1 MFDFTKIAAAS
12 KEQLIRAWAI
22 EQANL
27 FYKEST
33 SAVPES
39 LVYCADK
46 IEQYVK
52 EGQPKEYVDDETLNK
67 AHLALMGAG
76 VKAVEADNLITHL
89 LNAGILLRERT

>member
-12 KEQLIRAWAI
+12 KDQLIRAWAI

-52 EGQPKEYVDDETLNK
+52 EGQPKEYANDQTINK
-67 AHLALMGAG
+67 AHLALMSTGM
-76 VKAVEADNLITHL
+76 KAVEADDVIAAL